1 LYNKRKAR
9 NCDYRSTEKNLG
21 SYFEMPSGK
30 LKADKKEIIVVGD
43 RVLISIDDSENR
55 TEFGLY
61 LPPGVKEKEKVRGG
75 YIVKTG
81 PGYPMPDPN
90 ADSDEPWT
98 SRSHNEIKY
107 IPLQARVGDYAIY
120 LSSSAVE
127 IEYDSKQFVVAP
139 QSAILVLL
147 RDQIPD
153 IDLDS

>member
-1 LYNKRKAR
+1 MTTSKIK
-9 NCDYRSTEKNLG
+9 T
-21 SYFEMPSGK
+21 
-30 LKADKKEIIVVGD
+30 DKKDIIVVGD
-43 RVLISIDDSENR
+43 RLLISVDDSDNR

-61 LPPGVKEKEKVRGG
+61 LPPGVKEKEKVRAG
-75 YIVKTG
+75 YVVKAG

-90 ADSDEPWT
+90 ASNDEPWT
-98 SRSHNEIKY
+98 SRSRNEIMY

-120 LSSSAVE
+120 MSGSAVE
-127 IEYDSKQFVVAP
+127 IEYDSKPFVVVP